1 MVYDGDLNLASLH
14 MQISKQEL
22 EESFLQATPKPV
34 TKATPNKQEE
44 RQLIHELVKNEQQ
57 PKVDLM
63 AKPFSG
69 LEVTNQ
75 IYGNSSIM
83 KTNKSL
89 DDDEMIHLN
98 TKVIM
103 NSTVSNSNEDKSRS
117 ILDKLFGSSQTV
129 NTSANLKEVILFLMI
144 FLLVPVA
151 LCLFLILKQNQLD
164 HRKSISNRGIL

>member
-1 MVYDGDLNLASLH
+1 MVCDENLNLASLR

-22 EESFLQATPKPV
+22 EETFLQATAKPV
-34 TKATPNKQEE
+34 QKAVPHKQEE
-44 RQLIHELVKNEQQ
+44 RRVIHELVKNEQQ

-89 DDDEMIHLN
+89 DDGKKIHLN
-98 TKVIM
+98 TKVTM
-103 NSTVSNSNEDKSRS
+103 NNTISDSNEDKSRS
-117 ILDKLFGSSQTV
+117 IMDKLFGSSQTV

-144 FLLVPVA
+144 FA
-151 LCLFLILKQNQLD
+151 
-164 HRKSISNRGIL
+164 

>member
-1 MVYDGDLNLASLH
+1 MVCDENLNLASLC

-22 EESFLQATPKPV
+22 EETFLQATAKPV
-34 TKATPNKQEE
+34 QKAVPHKQEE
-44 RQLIHELVKNEQQ
+44 RRVIHELVKNEQQ

-89 DDDEMIHLN
+89 DDGEKIHLN
-98 TKVIM
+98 TKVTM
-103 NSTVSNSNEDKSRS
+103 NNTISDSNEDKSRS
-117 ILDKLFGSSQTV
+117 IMDKLFGSSQIV

-144 FLLVPVA
+144 FA
-151 LCLFLILKQNQLD
+151 
-164 HRKSISNRGIL
+164 